1 MWSDWKSCMEMI
13 CIVFGNYYICMNVVF
28 VWLID
33 VDYGWLGKC
42 LMLNNYD
49 VGFRNCVSV

>member
-1 MWSDWKSCMEMI
+1 MWSDWKSCMEVI